1 MGWMSGSE
9 AEYELGSSTVSTRDF
24 YIHVQTQT
32 DLDGLLSSCDFF
44 FFSLELLLLQVR

>member
-9 AEYELGSSTVSTRDF
+9 AECELGSSTVSARDF

-44 FFSLELLLLQVR
+44 FSLELLLLQVR